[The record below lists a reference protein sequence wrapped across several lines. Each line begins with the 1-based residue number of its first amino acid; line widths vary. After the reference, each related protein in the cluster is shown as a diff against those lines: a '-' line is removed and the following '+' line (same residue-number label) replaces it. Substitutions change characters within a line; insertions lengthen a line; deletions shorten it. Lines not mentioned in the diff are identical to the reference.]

1 MKEVQTRLQRMCE
14 DCKYVRK
21 NLHKFQFKDRL
32 ALCYW
37 MGVVDDSLER
47 VLVDVEEINEH
58 I

>member
-1 MKEVQTRLQRMCE
+1 MCE